1 MKRRLFWKI
10 LFGFWLTFV
19 GIIQGVW
26 LTFEVVHPDRTVS
39 SYLKAQAHTRVV
51 AAATAYRYGG
61 QPALNEVVAAWPVED
76 RKAFRIRP
84 LASGA
89 AVAERATVVGETV
102 QTPAGPRRFAIDWAP
117 PKPHGLFGIPWEV
130 IDLAVIGGLI
140 FSAVL
145 AWYLTRP
152 IQRLRQGFGRLAE
165 GDLTVR
171 LHGQMGRRRD
181 ELADL
186 AGDFDQMA
194 DRLQQL
200 VSSRDRLL
208 HDVSHELRSPLAR
221 LHMAIGLARQ
231 NPQKIAATLE
241 RIELEAGRLDE
252 LVGELLT
259 LARIEGDDPRLDQY
273 VDLVELIGA
282 VAEDARFEAEQV
294 GVAVRLRVEDFA
306 LEGASRLP
314 VKGNGE
320 LLRRGL
326 ENVVRNAIRFSSR
339 GQHVDIVVELRRVDG
354 TYLVEIADEGPG
366 APEAALET
374 MFEPFVRLHEGERG
388 RGFGLGLAIA
398 RRAVAAHRGAICA
411 RNRSQ
416 GGLAVSVELPAEAPA
431 LAS

>member
-1 MKRRLFWKI
+1 
-10 LFGFWLTFV
+10 
-19 GIIQGVW
+19 
-26 LTFEVVHPDRTVS
+26 
-39 SYLKAQAHTRVV
+39 
-51 AAATAYRYGG
+51 
-61 QPALNEVVAAWPVED
+61 
-76 RKAFRIRP
+76 
-84 LASGA
+84 
-89 AVAERATVVGETV
+89 
-102 QTPAGPRRFAIDWAP
+102 
-117 PKPHGLFGIPWEV
+117 V
-130 IDLAVIGGLI
+130 IDLAVIGGLL
-140 FSAVL
+140 FAAVL

-152 IQRLRQGFGRLAE
+152 IRRLRQGFGRLAE

-171 LHGQMGRRRD
+171 LRGQMGRRRD

-186 AGDFDQMA
+186 ARDFDQMA

-231 NPQKIAATLE
+231 NPQKITATLE

-294 GVAVRLRVEDFA
+294 GVAVRLGVESFT
-306 LEGASRLP
+306 LEGASRPP

-339 GQHVDIVVELRRVDG
+339 GQHVDIVVELRLVDG
-354 TYLVEIADEGPG
+354 TYVVEIADEGPG

-416 GGLAVSVELPAEAPA
+416 GGLAVRVELPAEAPA